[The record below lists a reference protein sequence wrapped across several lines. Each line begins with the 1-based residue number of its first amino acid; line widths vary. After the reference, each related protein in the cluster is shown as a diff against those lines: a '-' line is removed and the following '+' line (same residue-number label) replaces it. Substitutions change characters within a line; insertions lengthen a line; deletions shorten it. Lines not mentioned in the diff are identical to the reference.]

1 MEKEIKTTII
11 EVDSDRVFCM
21 GQANDHP
28 KVWYSVPEEGTVT
41 CGYCDIQFTRKR
53 LTEKEKMDKHSS
65 GNSYVKNGI
74 ESDF

>member
-28 KVWYSVPEEGTVT
+28 KVYYSIPEGGEAI
-41 CGYCDIQFTRKR
+41 CGYCDIKFRKR
-53 LTEKEKMDKHSS
+53 
-65 GNSYVKNGI
+65 KN
-74 ESDF
+74 ESTDS